1 MHRPLTLNSTNPPRK
16 RRRGAAAVEF
26 AVMAPVFLILTLGS
40 VELGYALNAS
50 NTLYGA
56 LREGGRL
63 ASQDWSTML
72 APGETANDKVI
83 QDIRNMLTAAR
94 IPGDKVT
101 ISIVAA
107 DGTSAGSPFD
117 LEDTNN
123 YLEMFKIS
131 AEVPYDQVSLL
142 SGYFLKGQ
150 TLRASI
156 SFRMG
161 RVTLVN

>member
-1 MHRPLTLNSTNPPRK
+1 MTRSTHSQRES
-16 RRRGAAAVEF
+16 RRGAAVVEF

-72 APGETANDKVI
+72 APNETANDKVL
-83 QDIRNMLTAAR
+83 QDIRNMLTASR
-94 IPGDKVT
+94 IPGTEVT
-101 ISIVAA
+101 LTIVHA
-107 DGTSAGSPFD
+107 DGPSAGETFD
-117 LEDTNN
+117 LEDPDN
-123 YLEMFKIS
+123 YLELFTIN
-131 AEVPYDQVSLL
+131 ANVPYEEVSTI
-142 SGYFLKGQ
+142 SGYFLQGQ
-150 TLRASI
+150 SLSASI
-156 SFRMG
+156 TFRMG